1 MRGQSNTLGISVAH
15 HGGGVWARGGEL
27 GQLPFRP
34 GREVAMLPEWILG
47 LFLSRKLS
55 KPISLPSSPELIS
68 THSLCQLN
76 VASDRNK
83 HQISLCEK
91 ANYYYISG
99 TRIKI
104 NKWSIKTISL
114 IIEHLFRCFKHFLQ

>member
-1 MRGQSNTLGISVAH
+1 MRGHWSNTLGTSAAH
-15 HGGGVWARGGEL
+15 HGCGVWARGGEA
-27 GQLPFRP
+27 PFRP
-34 GREVAMLPEWILG
+34 GGEVAMLPEWILG

-83 HQISLCEK
+83 HQISFCEK
-91 ANYYYISG
+91 ANYAG
-99 TRIKI
+99 V
-104 NKWSIKTISL
+104 KW
-114 IIEHLFRCFKHFLQ
+114 C